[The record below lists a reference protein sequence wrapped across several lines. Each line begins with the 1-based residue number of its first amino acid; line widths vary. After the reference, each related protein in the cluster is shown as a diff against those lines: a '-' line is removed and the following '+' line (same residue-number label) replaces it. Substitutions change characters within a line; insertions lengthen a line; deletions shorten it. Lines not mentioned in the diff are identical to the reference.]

1 MQTTANLAVTTS
13 REDFRALAAEHR
25 VVPVTRKVL
34 ADSETPLS
42 AYRKLAANRPGHVP
56 AGIGRE
62 RPVLVAVVVHR
73 RGRPVGADGA
83 RRRGGVAGRD
93 AAGRPERR
101 RPAAGAARDAASCWR
116 PRRCPACRRCPA
128 GLVGFFAYDL
138 VRRLERLP
146 ELAVDDLELPD
157 MLLLLATDIAA
168 VDHHEGTITLIA
180 NAVNWNGTDE
190 RVDWAYDDAVA
201 RLDVMTEALGEHLP
215 SSVAT
220 FSRPE
225 PLHRAQRTVEEYGA
239 IVERLVGE
247 IEAGEAFQVVPSQRF
262 EMDTD
267 ADPIDVYRMLR
278 VSNPS
283 PYMYLLNV
291 PNEAGGL
298 DFSIVGSSPEALVT
312 VKDGRATTHP
322 IAGTRWRGQ
331 TEEED
336 VLLEKE
342 LLADEKERAE
352 HLMLVD
358 LGRNDLGRVCV
369 PGTVRVEDYS
379 HIERYS
385 HVMHLVSTVTGQLA
399 DGKTALDAVTACFP
413 AGTLSGAPKVRAMEL
428 IEEVEKTRRG
438 LYGGVLGYLD
448 FAGNADFAIAIRTA
462 LMRDGTAYVQAGGG
476 VVADSNGP
484 YEYTEAANKARAVLN
499 AIAAAETLMRAMIR
513 IGQLLLVLAA
523 LALWVASRL
532 AWVEV
537 RSFDGLGQPKTATL
551 SGGGVVDGAGAA
563 GAVAARRGR
572 RRAGRAGLAAAAA
585 GGAGRGGQRGDGVP
599 GDQPVG
605 DPRCRGPC
613 GGPGAGPGGVAGRHA
628 AALLGCGDH
637 LGGRGVRARR
647 RGAADALGAEG
658 TFRRDASTWR
668 PRLGGRRRNATKP
681 PPRCRSG

>member
-1 MQTTANLAVTTS
+1 MGVRLRLADFRSCHTGWEDQHVQTTADLAVTTS
-13 REDFRALAAEHR
+13 REDFRALAAGHR

-42 AYRKLAANRPGHVP
+42 AYRKLAANRPGTFLLES
-56 AGIGRE
+56 AENGRSWSRWSFIG
-62 RPVLVAVVVHR
+62 
-73 RGRPVGADGA
+73 
-83 RRRGGVAGRD
+83 
-93 AAGRPERR
+93 
-101 RPAAGAARDAASCWR
+101 AGAPSAFTVRDGEAAWLGVTPQDAPSGGDPLR
-116 PRRCPACRRCPA
+116 ALQETLELLETESLPGLPPLSG

-146 ELAVDDLELPD
+146 ERAVNDLGLPD
-157 MLLLLATDIAA
+157 ILLLLATDIAA

-190 RVDWAYDDAVA
+190 RVDWAYDDAVS
-201 RLDVMTEALGEHLP
+201 RLDVMTEALGTNL
-215 SSVAT
+215 SSTVAT

-225 PLHRAQRTVEEYGA
+225 PTNRQQRTVEEYGA

-267 ADPIDVYRMLR
+267 ANPLDVYRMLR

-291 PNEAGGL
+291 PDADGGL

-312 VKDGRATTHP
+312 VKGGRATTHP
-322 IAGTRWRGQ
+322 IAGTRWRGDN
-331 TEEED
+331 EEED
-336 VLLEKE
+336 LLLEKE
-342 LLADEKERAE
+342 LQEDEKERAE

-399 DGKTALDAVTACFP
+399 KGKTALDAVTACFP
-413 AGTLSGAPKVRAMEL
+413 AGTLTGAPKVRAMEL

-448 FAGNADFAIAIRTA
+448 FAGDADFAIAIRTA
-462 LMRDGTAYVQAGGG
+462 LIREGTAYVQAGGG

-484 YEYTEAANKARAVLN
+484 YEYNESTNKAKAVLN
-499 AIAAAETLMRAMIR
+499 AIAAAETLT
-513 IGQLLLVLAA
+513 
-523 LALWVASRL
+523 
-532 AWVEV
+532 E
-537 RSFDGLGQPKTATL
+537 P
-551 SGGGVVDGAGAA
+551 
-563 GAVAARRGR
+563 
-572 RRAGRAGLAAAAA
+572 
-585 GGAGRGGQRGDGVP
+585 
-599 GDQPVG
+599 
-605 DPRCRGPC
+605 
-613 GGPGAGPGGVAGRHA
+613 
-628 AALLGCGDH
+628 
-637 LGGRGVRARR
+637 
-647 RGAADALGAEG
+647 
-658 TFRRDASTWR
+658 
-668 PRLGGRRRNATKP
+668 
-681 PPRCRSG
+681 